1 MTGPQAGELR
11 WIEDELARVDRARTW
26 LVNRRQ
32 TLLTELASY
41 SAAIVVP
48 GPEIA
53 RPELSGRTV
62 ARILLVV
69 GAMLVVIAAAVF
81 TVASWSSIGAF
92 GRCSVLLAVTA
103 IVLATPRLLTGRDLV
118 ATAEAIAGVGLA
130 LTLADGYLAEHLL
143 NVPGRSLMAAGGY
156 AVIAGAWVGYG
167 WTTRLRVPV
176 VAGIGMAQLPA
187 LYVTVDLASR
197 SPAGPL
203 AFVLV
208 LTAGADLLLAR
219 ALTRRA
225 LRAQALASW
234 ILAAAAWTI
243 GVGLAAQ
250 QALTAPGHWPWQAPT
265 FIAAAVVGI
274 ALGPKNEAASPIPIL
289 SGVLLSIGL
298 ALPIATAGGLG
309 VVAFAVAGAAVLA
322 GSLWWRPRPSRPAGF
337 VGAGASAVLA
347 MAGLLVLPSAVV
359 ALGWS
364 ARRGLPGWP
373 VVIVLGLAGLA
384 CLAGLA
390 RGGPVVANRNWVRA
404 LAVVLGALAVASVP
418 LAVGAAGW
426 ARLGIVDLAVAA
438 LIGLAAAQGG
448 SAADSQERR
457 GWAQPGVVVTAA
469 LGGIVLAA
477 SAAAAPVIAWAG
489 AVHARL
495 VTATTIVELAVL
507 GVVFVTA
514 AIFASNTRAAAISTG
529 AALAAVGGLAF
540 AASAAAGFPAAQTSF
555 AALGVAVLA
564 IAGSTWVSKTR
575 PVEGLVLDL
584 GAGVLVAAAAIVA
597 AEQSDSFA
605 AVAALGAVLASSAAW
620 LRGGARRTVAL
631 ASAGCAALAALA
643 LTAQWRPLTQAWF
656 GNYRPWNGHPL
667 MGTAH
672 AGLPFATWVLAL
684 SLAAI
689 VSGVGAWQ
697 GERRGSLDALA
708 IALPIVIVSGAL
720 SVGPPYAAV
729 LACLLALAVGLT
741 TRAAIDGSLAPVS
754 AAVVA
759 TVVTL
764 AWALASPVATIVT
777 LTCLAS
783 CYLILASRSQA
794 RIATAAL
801 GVFATASLVSATM
814 LAVGQPAWLAG
825 ISAIVTAAA
834 AHAIAARLASRLP
847 LTAMAVE
854 FAAWTTTV
862 IGIALCLGHPA
873 TTSLAFAL
881 AGLEC
886 LAVALSQRQRRRP
899 LLWIGLV
906 ALEIAWYLLL
916 AILGIT
922 IPEAYTIPA
931 AAIAL
936 AFTWRAAARNSWA
949 ASPGLALLLLP
960 SLIIAGQ
967 TQGWIRPTALG
978 FAAAGVTL
986 AGARLRQRAPLLIG
1000 ATVAALDAGDRLA
1013 PDVRRL
1019 TELLPGWVPF
1029 AIIGAV
1035 LLWSGATYEARL
1047 RNLARLRRTLAGLH

>member
-1 MTGPQAGELR
+1 
-11 WIEDELARVDRARTW
+11 
-26 LVNRRQ
+26 
-32 TLLTELASY
+32 
-41 SAAIVVP
+41 
-48 GPEIA
+48 
-53 RPELSGRTV
+53 
-62 ARILLVV
+62 
-69 GAMLVVIAAAVF
+69 
-81 TVASWSSIGAF
+81 
-92 GRCSVLLAVTA
+92 
-103 IVLATPRLLTGRDLV
+103 
-118 ATAEAIAGVGLA
+118 
-130 LTLADGYLAEHLL
+130 
-143 NVPGRSLMAAGGY
+143 
-156 AVIAGAWVGYG
+156 
-167 WTTRLRVPV
+167 
-176 VAGIGMAQLPA
+176 
-187 LYVTVDLASR
+187 
-197 SPAGPL
+197 
-203 AFVLV
+203 
-208 LTAGADLLLAR
+208 
-219 ALTRRA
+219 
-225 LRAQALASW
+225 
-234 ILAAAAWTI
+234 
-243 GVGLAAQ
+243 
-250 QALTAPGHWPWQAPT
+250 
-265 FIAAAVVGI
+265 
-274 ALGPKNEAASPIPIL
+274 
-289 SGVLLSIGL
+289 
-298 ALPIATAGGLG
+298 
-309 VVAFAVAGAAVLA
+309 
-322 GSLWWRPRPSRPAGF
+322 
-337 VGAGASAVLA
+337 
-347 MAGLLVLPSAVV
+347 
-359 ALGWS
+359 
-364 ARRGLPGWP
+364 
-373 VVIVLGLAGLA
+373 
-384 CLAGLA
+384 
-390 RGGPVVANRNWVRA
+390 
-404 LAVVLGALAVASVP
+404 
-418 LAVGAAGW
+418 
-426 ARLGIVDLAVAA
+426 
-438 LIGLAAAQGG
+438 
-448 SAADSQERR
+448 
-457 GWAQPGVVVTAA
+457 
-469 LGGIVLAA
+469 
-477 SAAAAPVIAWAG
+477 
-489 AVHARL
+489 
-495 VTATTIVELAVL
+495 
-507 GVVFVTA
+507 
-514 AIFASNTRAAAISTG
+514 
-529 AALAAVGGLAF
+529 
-540 AASAAAGFPAAQTSF
+540 
-555 AALGVAVLA
+555 
-564 IAGSTWVSKTR
+564 VSKTR

-777 LTCLAS
+777 LTCLAI

-1000 ATVAALDAGDRLA
+1000 ATVAALDAGDQLA